1 MIKGRPIDEIKWKG
15 NTPHIDTPDIK
26 TISEAAPPV
35 PLNYELIWL
44 SDFHTGYY
52 HDKINSKMFMK
63 WIITK
68 VIPPASRNNP
78 GVQMVP
84 VTENAPHHHVRG
96 IPSLTSFSKKININL
111 MREHGIDYMILPLIN
126 ERISLLPDQ

>member
-1 MIKGRPIDEIKWKG
+1 
-15 NTPHIDTPDIK
+15 
-26 TISEAAPPV
+26 
-35 PLNYELIWL
+35 
-44 SDFHTGYY
+44 
-52 HDKINSKMFMK
+52 MFMK
-63 WIITK
+63 MITAK
-68 VIPPASRNNP
+68 VILLDTRNYP